1 LVFKLIVES
10 VARPTKPIL
19 LIVTP
24 YLADANNGN
33 WRTAQRWARL
43 LQARYRV
50 IVQANASGAAA
61 RDAACM
67 IALHA
72 RRSHP
77 AVLKWLAQGTTR
89 PVAVALTG
97 TDLYR
102 DLPDG
107 NSEARASLELAGA
120 LIVLQEDA
128 LNYLSAVHRGKAT
141 VVLQS
146 ARALTPAVKPVT
158 RFNCAM
164 VGHLRAEKDPL
175 TALYAWRFLPAAEPI
190 HLHHIGGML
199 DPELGAAARAF
210 MRVEPRYRWLG
221 AMAHGATR
229 QAIKRA
235 HVLLVPSLM
244 EGGANVVVEALTAG
258 TPVLGTRMSGNVG
271 MLGAGYPG
279 LFPVGDSAALA
290 ALLLRCRHDPAF
302 LREIN
307 AWCRRRAP
315 LFSPEHERRTLLRVV
330 DSLL

>member
-1 LVFKLIVES
+1 MAK
-10 VARPTKPIL
+10 PTKPIL

-43 LQARYRV
+43 LQSRYRV
-50 IVQANASGAAA
+50 IVQANADNAAA

-77 AVLKWLAQGTTR
+77 AVLEWRSHSSVR
-89 PVAVALTG
+89 PLIVALTG

-107 NSEARASLELAGA
+107 NADAQDSLEQADA
-120 LIVLQEDA
+120 LIVLQDDA
-128 LNYLSAVHRGKAT
+128 LTHLPAVHRGKAS

-146 ARALTPAVKPVT
+146 APALMPAVKPVT
-158 RFNCAM
+158 RLNCVM

-175 TALYAWRFLPAAEPI
+175 TALRAWRSLPPAEPI
-190 HLHHIGGML
+190 HLRHLGGAL
-199 DPELGAAARAF
+199 NPELGAAARAF
-210 MRVEPRYRWLG
+210 MAAEPRYRWLG
-221 AMAHGATR
+221 PVPHGAAR

-244 EGGANVVVEALTAG
+244 EGGANVVVEALTSG
-258 TPVLGTRMSGNVG
+258 TPVLGTRMSGNIG

-279 LFPVGDSAALA
+279 LFPVGDSEALA
-290 ALLLRCRHDPAF
+290 ALLLRCRHEPDF
-302 LREIN
+302 LRELN

-315 LFSPEHERRTLLRVV
+315 LFSPANERRALLCVV
-330 DSLL
+330 ASLL